1 MHDIL
6 VFIIQ
11 ILVIFFFL
19 KGFITAFNDEKKHI
33 NPIDYVCMNDIWD
46 RMEEKQAT
54 VRRKPPKNKKRKKKT
69 VAAPQPKSKADIEKD
84 LLIKDCEAA
93 LKSLGCDKRH
103 TKYVINDT
111 FSKHNITG
119 VEQFIKLAFGKI

>member
-33 NPIDYVCMNDIWD
+33 NPIDYVCMNDIWG
-46 RMEEKQAT
+46 RMEEEQTT
-54 VRRKPPKNKKRKKKT
+54 VRRRRLPKNKKRKKKT
-69 VAAPQPKSKADIEKD
+69 
-84 LLIKDCEAA
+84 L
-93 LKSLGCDKRH
+93 
-103 TKYVINDT
+103 
-111 FSKHNITG
+111 
-119 VEQFIKLAFGKI
+119 

>member
-33 NPIDYVCMNDIWD
+33 NPIDYVCMNDIWG
-46 RMEEKQAT
+46 RMDEEEQVT
-54 VRRKPPKNKKRKKKT
+54 VQPPKNKKRKKKT
-69 VAAPQPKSKADIEKD
+69 VAAPQPKSKADLEKD

-93 LKSLGCDKRH
+93 LKKLGCDKRH
-103 TKYVINDT
+103 IKYVINDT
-111 FSKHNITG
+111 FSKHNITD